1 LWPEEKRIKMDR
13 KNNTTTITVDED
25 VFTVKLLDGMWN
37 VFKNGSF
44 YGKFFKYINAI
55 DFVNSLR

>member
-1 LWPEEKRIKMDR
+1 MNR
-13 KNNTTTITVDED
+13 KYNTTTITVNED
-25 VFTVKLLDGMWN
+25 VFTVKLIDRMWN

-44 YGKFFKYINAI
+44 YGKFFFYVNAV

>member
-1 LWPEEKRIKMDR
+1 MDR

-44 YGKFFKYINAI
+44 YGKFFKYINAV